1 MIWYNEYRMNARKI
15 NGRLDTAINNLDN
28 ENFEELFSMILNEY
42 PEEIRTLNEKY
53 GCFGANI
60 K

>member
-1 MIWYNEYRMNARKI
+1 MLEKI

-28 ENFEELFSMILNEY
+28 ENFEELFPMILNEY